1 MAALAALAAAE
12 ARGGAWDSIL
22 DMMKV
27 AQEKGCDPL
36 LWAVQLTSSLNRA
49 GVSLPSPEFADVL
62 VSYICWDNNVP
73 ILWKFLDRALAV
85 KIAPPLLVIAL
96 LSTRVV
102 PVRQSRPAA
111 YRLYMELLKR
121 HAFALKSQID
131 GSNYHKVTESIDT
144 VLHLSEKFSLAE
156 RDAGTIVVEFI
167 FSIVWQLLDAS
178 LDDEGILEL
187 TPEKSSMW
195 GVKPQDMEIDSFEG
209 FEEKW
214 TEGQGRLQSANTTMA
229 IELIGLF
236 LQDKVTSRI
245 LYLAR
250 RNLPTQWAAF
260 TQRLKV
266 LGTNSAALRNSK
278 IVSHDAFQQLTSDAR
293 IVLSREMKTSSH
305 QKFHAVMAF
314 GALSSANFSDVWLPL
329 DIVLEDSM
337 DAYQVNAASAIE
349 IITGLVK
356 TLQAINGTTW
366 HDTFLS
372 LWISALRLVQRERDP
387 IEGPMPRLDT
397 RLCMLLSI
405 TPLVIANLIEEEE
418 TALSEAA
425 DCGSPNPMRENTG
438 EGNRRNDLMSSLQM
452 LGDFQGLLTPPRSI
466 VSAANQA
473 AAKAML
479 FLSGIN
485 VGSSYFECVNVKDM
499 PLNCSG
505 NMRHL
510 IVEAC
515 IARNLLD
522 TSAYFWPG
530 YVNGHINQMPPN
542 FPTQVPSWSSFMKG
556 APLTP
561 ALINAL
567 VSSPASSLAE
577 LEKVFEIAVKGSEE
591 EKISAATILCGAS
604 LLQGWSVQEHTVD
617 FITRL
622 LSPPKPADYTGDDS
636 YLIAHAPMLNVLI
649 VGIGSVDCVQVFSL
663 HGLKIRL
670 QRALQ
675 KLESL
680 SSKANSNASV
690 TVADSI
696 PVNYDDGFLKY
707 CNLLCSVPIH

>member
-1 MAALAALAAAE
+1 
-12 ARGGAWDSIL
+12 
-22 DMMKV
+22 
-27 AQEKGCDPL
+27 
-36 LWAVQLTSSLNRA
+36 
-49 GVSLPSPEFADVL
+49 
-62 VSYICWDNNVP
+62 
-73 ILWKFLDRALAV
+73 
-85 KIAPPLLVIAL
+85 
-96 LSTRVV
+96 
-102 PVRQSRPAA
+102 
-111 YRLYMELLKR
+111 
-121 HAFALKSQID
+121 
-131 GSNYHKVTESIDT
+131 
-144 VLHLSEKFSLAE
+144 
-156 RDAGTIVVEFI
+156 
-167 FSIVWQLLDAS
+167 
-178 LDDEGILEL
+178 
-187 TPEKSSMW
+187 
-195 GVKPQDMEIDSFEG
+195 
-209 FEEKW
+209 
-214 TEGQGRLQSANTTMA
+214 
-229 IELIGLF
+229 
-236 LQDKVTSRI
+236 
-245 LYLAR
+245 
-250 RNLPTQWAAF
+250 
-260 TQRLKV
+260 
-266 LGTNSAALRNSK
+266 
-278 IVSHDAFQQLTSDAR
+278 
-293 IVLSREMKTSSH
+293 
-305 QKFHAVMAF
+305 
-314 GALSSANFSDVWLPL
+314 
-329 DIVLEDSM
+329 M

-567 VSSPASSLAE
+567 VSSPAS
-577 LEKVFEIAVKGSEE
+577 
-591 EKISAATILCGAS
+591 
-604 LLQGWSVQEHTVD
+604 
-617 FITRL
+617 R
-622 LSPPKPADYTGDDS
+622 
-636 YLIAHAPMLNVLI
+636 
-649 VGIGSVDCVQVFSL
+649 
-663 HGLKIRL
+663 
-670 QRALQ
+670 
-675 KLESL
+675 
-680 SSKANSNASV
+680 
-690 TVADSI
+690 
-696 PVNYDDGFLKY
+696 
-707 CNLLCSVPIH
+707 